1 MNDAEFADIDRLSD
15 AQARDLHALYQNE
28 WWTRG
33 RTLEETLA
41 MLRHADLLF
50 GVSDKA
56 TGRLVAFA
64 RVLTD
69 SVFKAFVFDV
79 IVDPERRGRGLG
91 TRLMRRIIAHPELRS
106 VRHIDLACRPELTA
120 YYERLGFT
128 TEVGGSLLMRRSRPA

>member
-1 MNDAEFADIDRLSD
+1 MNDAEFADIDGLSD

-41 MLRHADLLF
+41 MLRHTDLLF

-69 SVFKAFVFDV
+69 AVFKAFVFDV